1 MESLQ
6 MKISKVLTY
15 RIKREHPALYS
26 VEADATVKEVAWYMS
41 KNNIGG
47 ALVKKAAPAIGEYI
61 GIVSERDIVKCCAI
75 CDDIESIK
83 VNSIMSEGMITAD
96 INDNAVTVSQ
106 KMYKNHIR
114 HIPLSNNGKI
124 IALISIRDLIY
135 CIDREKDLMMTQMN
149 DVCGNLHYNT
159 NY

>member
-1 MESLQ
+1 
-6 MKISKVLTY
+6 MKISKVLAY
-15 RIKREHPALYS
+15 RIKREHPALYT
-26 VEADATVKEVAWYMS
+26 VESEATVKEVAWYMS
-41 KNNIGG
+41 HNNIGG
-47 ALVKKAAPAIGEYI
+47 ALVKKSESDDEYL

-83 VNSIMSEGMITAD
+83 VKSIMSEGMVTAD
-96 INDNAVTVSQ
+96 INDNAIAVSQ
-106 KMYKNHIR
+106 LMYKNHIR

-135 CIDREKDLMMTQMN
+135 CIDREKDLMMTHMN

-159 NY
+159 TY

>member
-1 MESLQ
+1 
-6 MKISKVLTY
+6 MKISKVLAY
-15 RIKREHPALYS
+15 RIQREHPALYT
-26 VEADATVKEVAWYMS
+26 VDAELSVKEVAWYMS
-41 KNNIGG
+41 HNNIGG
-47 ALVKKAAPAIGEYI
+47 ALVKNSDSTVEDYV

-75 CDDIESIK
+75 CDDIESVK
-83 VNSIMSEGMITAD
+83 VRSIMSEGLITAD
-96 INDNAVTVSQ
+96 INDNAVTVSK

-135 CIDREKDLMMTQMN
+135 CIDREKDLMMTHMN

>member
-1 MESLQ
+1 MR
-6 MKISKVLTY
+6 ISKVLSY
-15 RIKREHPALYS
+15 RIKRNHPALY
-26 VEADATVKEVAWYMS
+26 VVDADATVKEVSWYMS
-41 KNNIGG
+41 QNNIGG
-47 ALVKKAAPAIGEYI
+47 ALVKKSAPAIDEYV

-75 CDDIESIK
+75 CDELESVK
-83 VNSIMSEGMITAD
+83 VKSIMSEGMIIAD
-96 INDNAVTVSQ
+96 INDNAITVSK

-114 HIPLSNNGKI
+114 HIPLSDNGKI

-135 CIDREKDLMMTQMN
+135 CIDREKDLMMTHMN

>member
-1 MESLQ
+1 
-6 MKISKVLTY
+6 MKISKVLAY
-15 RIKREHPALYS
+15 RIKREHPALYI
-26 VEADATVKEVAWYMS
+26 VEDEASVKEVALYMS
-41 KNNIGG
+41 QNNIGG
-47 ALVKKAAPAIGEYI
+47 ALVKKSGPAIDEYV

-83 VNSIMSEGMITAD
+83 VKSIMSEGMITAD
-96 INDNAVTVSQ
+96 INDNATAVSKQ
-106 KMYKNHIR
+106 MYKNHIR

-135 CIDREKDLMMTQMN
+135 CIDREKDLMMTHMN